1 MSGGTQDLSGIKNP
15 QFTLIRQFLEL
26 FKELFIQRSKK
37 KARTKQ
43 NWFFLISRYNVYWLE
58 H

>member
-37 KARTKQ
+37 KARIKQ
-43 NWFFLISRYNVYWLE
+43 N
-58 H
+58 